1 MKITIIG
8 SGNVATVL
16 GRLFR
21 QEGHTIEQLHSRN
34 ESTGKEL
41 AGELSAAFVQYPQQ
55 LTRTSDIYIVAI
67 SDDALYELK
76 NWLKLK
82 DQLIVHTAGS
92 VSIEVLKECSFNYG
106 ILYPLQ
112 SLRKEI
118 PIPPIPFLVDGNN
131 EKNIETIFDLL
142 SGIAASMTRADDE
155 QRKKLHLSAVMVN
168 NFTNHLFALTEDYCR
183 SENIDFSLLHPLLK
197 ETVSRLSYQSAKTLQ
212 TGPAARNDEQTIQKQ
227 RDMLEAYPH
236 LLAIY
241 NVFTRSISA
250 TPNAG
255 D

>member
-21 QEGHTIEQLHSRN
+21 QAGHTIEQLYSRN
-34 ESTGKEL
+34 ESSGKEL
-41 AGELSAAFVQYPQQ
+41 AKELSAAFVHDPQQ
-55 LTRTSDIYIVAI
+55 LTLTSDIYIAAI
-67 SDDALYELK
+67 SDDALPALK

-82 DQLIVHTAGS
+82 DRLIVHTAGS
-92 VSIEVLKECSFNYG
+92 VPIDVLKDCSHNYG

-131 EKNIETIFDLL
+131 EKNIGTIFNLL
-142 SGIAASMTRADDE
+142 SGIAYSATRAGDE

-168 NFTNHLFALTEDYCR
+168 NFSNHLFALTEDYCR
-183 SENIDFSLLHPLLK
+183 SENIDFSLLYPLLK
-197 ETVSRLSYQSAKTLQ
+197 ETVSRLSHQSAKTLQ

-227 RDMLEAYPH
+227 KDMLEAYPR

-241 NVFTRSISA
+241 NVFTRSISI
-250 TPNAG
+250 TQNA
-255 D
+255 DD